1 MYAEIKRQQEEER
14 KKGRLRVKDIGRKQ
28 KRKRNAMRWNYSIGA
43 LPARGAF
50 DFMAHRLRT

>member
-28 KRKRNAMRWNYSIGA
+28 KRKRNAMC
-43 LPARGAF
+43 
-50 DFMAHRLRT
+50 